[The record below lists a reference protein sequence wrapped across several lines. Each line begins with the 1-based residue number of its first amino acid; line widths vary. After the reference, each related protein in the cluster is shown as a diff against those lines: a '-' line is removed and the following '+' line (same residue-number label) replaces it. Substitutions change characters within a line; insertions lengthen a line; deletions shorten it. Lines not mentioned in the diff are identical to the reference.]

1 MLQVEK
7 DHQDKLHAIDLMAE
21 EMRKANYEAQ
31 KKAWEVSNTD
41 KTKSWSDTDTAKA
54 VQEKGN
60 YSSIALTKE
69 QDATLKALWEKE
81 NADYANIIKERFDAE
96 KQSMLTYLQEYGTYQ
111 QQKLAIAEEY
121 AKKIADAQAVGNN
134 GEVLRLTAER
144 DSKVAQANAQSLAM
158 NIDWNQTFS
167 GIGNVL
173 QDIAQETLK
182 KVNDYMST
190 AEFKALGADAKKAY
204 SDLKKQ
210 LTEAGGQ
217 KASNPF
223 SSSTWNEIARL
234 TDEYKAHVKA
244 LADASE
250 KNEKATKAWLDAVA
264 KQTQAQANL
273 KKAQSQQAA
282 HLGKSDQSE
291 YDTAVENAKKN
302 LATATEEVANTFQ
315 QMQESGEAVQQQ
327 QTNVSNTQQ
336 ELHEKSDAATQGL
349 NNFNT
354 MLGQLTSGTLTGFV
368 NGVSNVINALT
379 KKTDDDM
386 QGLIGVIGKKAG
398 GIIGAILSIIDM
410 LGDKPVEFFD
420 NLFDGISKVIEAV
433 ISHIPDIIWSV
444 VKGVGNIVGSI
455 GTGIAGLFGAGGQ
468 DNHEEQ
474 LKKQQ
479 EYTSEIEST
488 TRALEK
494 MSEVLEKSYG
504 IAAMEAAERE
514 KALLGKNQ
522 ESMVKGLEA
531 ALWDNYG
538 GGHSDYWH
546 WNQNT
551 SLAKMIAER
560 YGLSFNG
567 DWNSLFTGNN
577 AKELA
582 DALRDIRESES
593 EWWRTL
599 TISGHDADEVEDWL
613 NKLADSAEKYEEI
626 DRQLK
631 EQLTGTTSESV
642 FSDFLNSLY
651 DLADGAEGVT
661 EGIAEDWQKMVNR
674 MVINNLIGSKV
685 QSDLTNW
692 YNDIVE
698 LNRQRTEGEIGDKA
712 YANGL
717 EALKARYDSIVQQGK
732 DSIDQLT
739 KEGIIKPIEE
749 AVNEAKQNFESIRDA
764 WVSTITDMKGD
775 TEQLGKEIARIMF
788 ESLVASNVFDAE
800 FDEWLQ
806 NWIDRYNK
814 ALSVQAPGERKSRLE
829 QLEKERAAKVE
840 ELTNKTKEYADMV
853 GYASDAVDEFSSSLD
868 NLADTFLDVLL
879 NMDEDAADI
888 GKKIGSSLIR
898 EMMQQMLASE
908 AYAERM
914 SQIKEHWKKALNG
927 EEGFTYESVMGE
939 IAELNNDIAQDKA
952 LNALAEQWK
961 ALNKEVEQ
969 TKTSFSDV
977 RDIFLDALLDVESD
991 VETLRKKLEQT
1002 LVKDL
1007 VERQVLDV
1015 PLTVTI
1021 EGEDKV
1027 FDNFDKY
1034 SEDWNERYA
1043 DAIKSG
1049 NTALADALIEEMMQV
1064 YGLTLEQAKKL
1075 RERLK
1080 KIAEDSTFKDMT
1092 GSWISS
1098 LMDFNATAED
1108 WAKNVGRTMAQRIIE
1123 QMVAPTLMQPLLD
1136 SLQKAFDTAL
1146 NAQGEGSVD
1155 WSAVINDESVQ
1166 AALQAV
1172 KDAYP
1177 ELKDT
1182 ITQILAALN
1191 ITPEAEKAKEAFS
1204 DLTGTIVS
1212 GLTDAEMTAEEFSKN
1227 IARTLTEQLI
1237 KSIVDSQFAET
1248 MKSIQ
1253 DDWAKALES
1262 GDASAIEAIRKRIV
1276 QLYKDAGRA
1285 TDELRGIFEEVKEGD
1300 TTFKDMADSWVSALF
1315 DMDSTAS
1322 DFGRQIGRT
1331 LVEKLVKELMVT
1343 KQLQKYLD
1351 DIQTAFDNAIGKE
1364 GATIESVL
1372 AAVTPAINAAVAAT
1386 EQWKP
1391 VIEEISKAFQEIDK
1405 STPLDNIRSNF
1416 LSQLMDMKSDTKD
1429 FARSINEILTEAFI
1443 DRFVLGEEFDKR
1455 LEEWKNEYA
1464 SIMGGKYTEEERAN
1478 LLKQLRQTIVIAK
1491 EGYAAEAQAIH
1502 EFMGTANYS
1511 DQTATMNLSD
1521 KMTHEDADLLV
1532 NVNVSQ
1538 LLVQQQIL
1546 QAITGGNVTPIDAI
1560 QAAPYTSLAE
1570 MTSTSNTAKQILATL
1585 QSMQAVTNPDDNSL
1599 SEISNKFDTANER
1612 LLAILR
1618 SVQSIKEYVAS
1629 NVAAS
1634 RGILGRL

>member
-1 MLQVEK
+1 M
-7 DHQDKLHAIDLMAE
+7 
-21 EMRKANYEAQ
+21 
-31 KKAWEVSNTD
+31 D

-96 KQSMLTYLQEYGTYQ
+96 KQSMLAYLQEYGTYQ

-182 KVNDYMST
+182 KVNDYMTT

-433 ISHIPDIIWSV
+433 ISHIPEIIASV
-444 VKGVGNIVGSI
+444 VKGVGNII
-455 GTGIAGLFGAGGQ
+455 GGVITGIGGLFGVGVA
-468 DNHEEQ
+468 DNTAYEQ
-474 LKKQQ
+474 
-479 EYTSEIEST
+479 
-488 TRALEK
+488 ALEK
-494 MSEVLEKSYG
+494 WGGILDAWESNVKYERELMEKAYGVKAIDYSRQALKALENAQK
-504 IAAMEAAERE
+504 AAEE
-514 KALLGKNQ
+514 IY
-522 ESMVKGLEA
+522 KGWASSGAGWFSHSHGYKDDRNTKWEY
-531 ALWDNYG
+531 LWQYDEE
-538 GGHSDYWH
+538 
-546 WNQNT
+546 
-551 SLAKMIAER
+551 LAKQLGVTKTKGFLGADVYKGDVTKLFDLTWEQLEQLQNRAPQFWASMSDEAR
-560 YGLSFNG
+560 DYLSKFIEAG
-567 DWNSLFTGNN
+567 RTAQETL
-577 AKELA
+577 
-582 DALRDIRESES
+582 DAL
-593 EWWRTL
+593 
-599 TISGHDADEVEDWL
+599 
-613 NKLADSAEKYEEI
+613 N
-626 DRQLK
+626 
-631 EQLTGTTSESV
+631 EQLTTTTKENV
-642 FSDFLNSLY
+642 FDDYLNSLY
-651 DLADGAEGVT
+651 DLANGSEDVMES
-661 EGIAEDWQKMVNR
+661 IAENWQKMVNR

-692 YNDIVE
+692 YNDLAE
-698 LNRQRTEGEIGDKA
+698 LNRQRTEGEIGDTA

-717 EALKARYDSIVQQGK
+717 EALKARYNSIVQQGK

-1064 YGLTLEQAKKL
+1064 YGLTLEQAEKL

-1080 KIAEDSTFKDMT
+1080 KAAEDSTFKDMT
-1092 GSWISS
+1092 SSWISS

-1276 QLYKDAGRA
+1276 QLYEDAGRA

-1300 TTFKDMADSWVSALF
+1300 STFKDMGDSLAEALSNL
-1315 DMDSTAS
+1315 DTTAA
-1322 DFGRQIGRT
+1322 DFGRQIGQT
-1331 LVEKLVKELMVT
+1331 LVNKLVKELVVS
-1343 KQLQKYLD
+1343 KKLQTFLN
-1351 DIQTAFDNAIGKE
+1351 DIQKAYDDAIAKP
-1364 GATIESVL
+1364 GATMESVL
-1372 AAVTPAINAAVAAT
+1372 AAVIPAIDAAVAET
-1386 EQWKP
+1386 EKWKP
-1391 VIEEISKAFQEIDK
+1391 VVEEIAKRFQELDN
-1405 STPLDNIRSNF
+1405 STPLDNLRSTF
-1416 LSQLMDMKSDTKD
+1416 LSQLMDMKSDTRD
-1429 FARSINEILTEAFI
+1429 FSRSISEILTEAFI
-1443 DRFVLGEEFDKR
+1443 DKFVLGEAFDKK
-1455 LEEWKNEYA
+1455 LEEWKNEYQR
-1464 SIMGGKYTEEERAN
+1464 IMKGNLTAEERAAQFN
-1478 LLKQLRQTIVIAK
+1478 ELKRVILQERDGLAQEAK
-1491 EGYAAEAQAIH
+1491 VIH
-1502 EFMGTANYS
+1502 DLMGTGTYQ
-1511 DQTATMNLSD
+1511 DQTATMNMSD
-1521 KMTHEDADLLV
+1521 KATYEQMDQYLA
-1532 NVNVSQ
+1532 
-1538 LLVQQQIL
+1538 VQMGIYMVTEQIL
-1546 QAITGGNVTPIDAI
+1546 TTLRGGTTIDIPAVTLSSFSMA
-1560 QAAPYTSLAE
+1560 TE
-1570 MTSTSNTAKQILATL
+1570 TTAKEIYAVMQDAYRLLSPNAETL
-1585 QSMQAVTNPDDNSL
+1585 QNVRNLIATG
-1599 SEISNKFDTANER
+1599 NEY
-1612 LLAILR
+1612 LLAIKR
-1618 SVQSIKEYVAS
+1618 SNEAILSQFG
-1629 NVAAS
+1629 
-1634 RGILGRL
+1634 GILSSINGKLARL